1 MGSMH
6 QSLSQVQQNG
16 ARKSSSLRSH
26 SLTCIEDF
34 GHDMSS
40 FKGSPTGPGPG
51 LAG

>member
-34 GHDMSS
+34 GHHIS